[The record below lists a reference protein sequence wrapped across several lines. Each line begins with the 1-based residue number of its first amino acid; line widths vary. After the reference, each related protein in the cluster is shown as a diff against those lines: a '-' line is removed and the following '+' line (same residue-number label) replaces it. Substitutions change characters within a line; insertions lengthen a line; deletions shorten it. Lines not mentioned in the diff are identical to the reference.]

1 MPKIITVTFNPAI
14 DKSTSVP
21 VLMPE
26 KKLRCGDPVF
36 EPGGG
41 GINVARAIK
50 KLGGEATAFYL
61 AGGYAGQAFVDLL
74 KAEGVE
80 SVVTPIAGN
89 TRENFIV
96 LESASGQ
103 QYRFGMPGPEI
114 SETEWRDCLN
124 RLELAKDA
132 DMIVV
137 SGSLPKGVPDDV
149 YLMIGAIAQRNN
161 ARLIIDTSGAAL
173 KKAVQAGVYLLKPNL
188 GELAS
193 LVGKEDIDI
202 ELVDD
207 AAREVIRS
215 GQCEVVVVS
224 MGAAGAMVVTKDIA
238 EHIFPPAVRIKS
250 TVGAGDSMVA
260 GMVWSIAQNKSIQD
274 AVRYGVACG
283 TAATMNEGTALCR
296 KKDADHLFTLM
307 KSRNVI

>member
-14 DKSTSVP
+14 DKSTTVP

-50 KLGGEATAFYL
+50 KLGGVATAFYL

-114 SETEWRDCLN
+114 AEAEWRDCLN

-238 EHIFPPAVRIKS
+238 EHIFPPVVKIKS

>member
-14 DKSTSVP
+14 DKSTTVP

-124 RLELAKDA
+124 GLELAKDA
-132 DMIVV
+132 DIIVV

-149 YLMIGAIAQRNN
+149 YLMIGAIAQRNK
-161 ARLIIDTSGAAL
+161 ARLIIDTSGDAL
-173 KKAVQAGVYLLKPNL
+173 KKTVQAGVYLLKPNL

-193 LVGKEDIDI
+193 LVEKDDLDI

-215 GQCEVVVVS
+215 GHCEVMVVS

-238 EHIFPPAVRIKS
+238 EHIFPPAVKIKS

-260 GMVWSIAQNKSIQD
+260 GMVWSIAQNRSIQD

-307 KSRNVI
+307 KSRNVL

>member
-14 DKSTSVP
+14 DKSTTVP

-26 KKLRCGDPVF
+26 KKLRCADPVF

-61 AGGYAGQAFVDLL
+61 AGGYAGQAFVELL
-74 KAEGVE
+74 KEEGVE

-114 SETEWRDCLN
+114 AEAEWRDCLN

-132 DMIVV
+132 DMVVV

-149 YLMIGAIAQRNN
+149 YLMIGAIAQRNK
-161 ARLIIDTSGAAL
+161 ARLIIDTSGDAL

-207 AAREVIRS
+207 AAREVIIS

-238 EHIFPPAVRIKS
+238 EHILPPAVKIKS

-260 GMVWSIAQNKSIQD
+260 GMVWSITQNKSIQD

-307 KSRNVI
+307 KSRNVL